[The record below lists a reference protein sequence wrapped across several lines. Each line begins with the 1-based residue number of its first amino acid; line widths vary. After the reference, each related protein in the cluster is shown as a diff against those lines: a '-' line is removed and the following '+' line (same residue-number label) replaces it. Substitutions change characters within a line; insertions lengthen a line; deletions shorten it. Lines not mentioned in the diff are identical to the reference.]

1 MKSVPVSF
9 HKGVVN
15 FAAPLVPEGAGVLCR
30 DVDLHEGTFRAR
42 PDIIRFAKEDAN
54 QTAGSRR
61 FRPYPTGMAVVTL
74 PSGDSALFVV
84 EPFEESGKRYTQV
97 KVFKGLTFESAD
109 GSSQPTLPEPIVVM
123 DTSSGVRISGQAVE
137 PVEFVTAGNYLYLVN
152 FGHPDCAAFATYR
165 IDLHSLQ
172 GSYQEFGAPG
182 SRAPAA
188 AHGCIY
194 HGFFAAANIRT
205 SFDLGDHRQFPLRVE
220 FSDAPLGDG
229 QFKWNGSDKDTDGDY
244 NDKGARYYY
253 DVPAHSGDSITKV
266 VELGGNLI
274 AFTGHGAF
282 AGSGVPGQTFSF
294 ERILSLGCL
303 DPETVKLVERPG
315 EKGYIYFLG
324 SDGLPKRVDGTPH
337 MVENVGALED
347 GRSPVELTMRKYV
360 AGAFLVGTRRV
371 EWMRQ
376 YDFSRCAIQ
385 EYSVEWRKSKQT
397 LLEFHDTLTRIVT
410 PYEGVKLGI
419 YGHHDWN
426 DEGSD
431 KHNSWTAVPVN
442 GDGKWL
448 YQTFHADV
456 TTCFYEGWAFA
467 EEWSWNLIRLY
478 LKNESNKAVRVR
490 VQLRNNVSGIEWE
503 GEPDAPIPANHTGA
517 WFVFRPT
524 AAYRDVFSLHFNSAV
539 WRLHVFC
546 PDSDASGV
554 SLNYQAVSGS
564 DYPRGDLYAGEGGG
578 GVLIGDARFNVGM
591 SGYLG
596 YMGYAGRHP
605 QPTEPPLCKE
615 WKGEG
620 VLVSE
625 VVTLAEG
632 EEFGLLQV
640 AVDKQKD
647 LGGDAVV
654 ELYVSN
660 PPPGGSN
667 WVDVTD
673 ALPNVY
679 VQRYLPLAQRTLQW
693 RVTLKT
699 TKPWLTP
706 TLSAVSLNIIADFG
720 TLSHIPSA
728 VVWDNRYCLMLKRNP
743 DVPESYDTPVVGHE
757 ARNGDIE
764 LRDMMVF
771 DGAGWSVW
779 EAVGAMMA
787 AAMKD
792 TVGRPR
798 LLMIDGEAEGRL
810 LSYPSGAVIDPGFV
824 RLTTFG
830 VRLARDLSWRPPW
843 PRFIS
848 GAIPLG
854 DGLDAGRIHE
864 INALARNEVG
874 IPSADLY
881 ISATAEG
888 NAYWVAHTLTV
899 RCGTNYFGF
908 KDRAALCVGRMAQL
922 ALGFGSRTRPQKPL
936 EVAVLAVVVESLGPR
951 FQGYR
956 TKATPRGLRS
966 ET

>member
-97 KVFKGLTFESAD
+97 KVFKGVTFESAD

-188 AHGCIY
+188 AHGCTY

-324 SDGLPKRVDGTPH
+324 SDGLPKRMDGTPH

-360 AGAFLVGTRRV
+360 AGAFLVGTRAV
-371 EWMRQ
+371 TWMRQ
-376 YDFSRCAIQ
+376 ADFARC
-385 EYSVEWRKSKQT
+385 SGDGGFEWRVGSMQLKVAEGYFGAETGPGIGLDELEAVPADGSDDLLFQT
-397 LLEFHDTLTRIVT
+397 FRCPALTCFVNGIASRAQQFFVWLKNNGGNTTVRMRVRAVGDETLPVLWEGTAIVPAGADQAFAFTGTGQFALPTSIHNAGALAMYLDVPTGSAVYCRYATGQSGYTGGDLIRRIVSSRVET
-410 PYEGVKLGI
+410 ILGDAGFTIFRAGFGGSATNPCPPPYSAWSGLGVITSELVALNDGEDFGI
-419 YGHHDWN
+419 LQFSLDYETFPASSIRLEIRGDR
-426 DEGSD
+426 
-431 KHNSWTAVPVN
+431 N
-442 GDGKWL
+442 GVWK
-448 YQTFHADV
+448 DV
-456 TTCFYEGWAFA
+456 T
-467 EEWSWNLIRLY
+467 S
-478 LKNESNKAVRVR
+478 
-490 VQLRNNVSGIEWE
+490 
-503 GEPDAPIPANHTGA
+503 
-517 WFVFRPT
+517 
-524 AAYRDVFSLHFNSAV
+524 
-539 WRLHVFC
+539 
-546 PDSDASGV
+546 
-554 SLNYQAVSGS
+554 
-564 DYPRGDLYAGEGGG
+564 
-578 GVLIGDARFNVGM
+578 
-591 SGYLG
+591 
-596 YMGYAGRHP
+596 
-605 QPTEPPLCKE
+605 
-615 WKGEG
+615 
-620 VLVSE
+620 
-625 VVTLAEG
+625 
-632 EEFGLLQV
+632 
-640 AVDKQKD
+640 
-647 LGGDAVV
+647 
-654 ELYVSN
+654 
-660 PPPGGSN
+660 
-667 WVDVTD
+667 
-673 ALPNVY
+673 ALPSVS
-679 VQRYLPLAQRTLQW
+679 VRSYLINGETQLQW
-693 RVTLKT
+693 RLTCRTLA
-699 TKPWLTP
+699 PELTP
-706 TLSAVSLNIIADFG
+706 VLSAV
-720 TLSHIPSA
+720 TLGIVTEDGLLSSIPSA

-764 LRDMMVF
+764 LRDMLVF

-798 LLMIDGEAEGRL
+798 LLMIDGEAE
-810 LSYPSGAVIDPGFV
+810 ADGFV

-854 DGLDAGRIHE
+854 DELDAGRIHE

-888 NAYWVAHTLTV
+888 NADWVAHTLTV
-899 RCGTNYFGF
+899 QCGTNYFGF

-956 TKATPRGLRS
+956 TKATPRGLGS